1 MGVMRVGN
9 AYDYKMV
16 WRKPRDMYTLV
27 TMIIRKKKSPAQD
40 IETQSIV
47 KWAVPGLHAVSTRHK
62 QRGHSPL
69 LAFQRKC

>member
-27 TMIIRKKKSPAQD
+27 MMIIQRKKRPVWLVALRVKGQ
-40 IETQSIV
+40 EFQS
-47 KWAVPGLHAVSTRHK
+47 ST
-62 QRGHSPL
+62 GFP
-69 LAFQRKC
+69 

>member
-27 TMIIRKKKSPAQD
+27 TMIIQKKKRPVWLVPLR
-40 IETQSIV
+40 V
-47 KWAVPGLHAVSTRHK
+47 KEQEFRSWIGFH
-62 QRGHSPL
+62 
-69 LAFQRKC
+69 